1 MLFNTG
7 HALAA
12 TLAVAAQVSSTWA
25 APATKESSSVLSI
38 RASDISNN
46 NLTAYE
52 NHPAFAL
59 YTRWLNNDRHG
70 SVVRRDAN
78 AALAGHPNLES
89 IDCHQ
94 DHDTC
99 FFTSRMKIRD
109 AAAVKRDLE
118 ARWGFLWDINKLVSN
133 LHYKT
138 YHTIEGEE
146 GPPAGQEHYVDWD
159 CHCETVSYSST
170 GMSLANHHMEKGHIS
185 PGVSGYAY
193 LDATL
198 VQDPEKPLQTV
209 QVAATFSCW
218 LFSNICCTDSMWTQ
232 LFIDGEEAIFP
243 APSTAECNGGKQVD
257 GECSSG

>member
-25 APATKESSSVLSI
+25 APATKDSSSVLSI

-59 YTRWLNNDRHG
+59 YTRWLDNDRHG
-70 SVVRRDAN
+70 SV
-78 AALAGHPNLES
+78 P
-89 IDCHQ
+89 
-94 DHDTC
+94 
-99 FFTSRMKIRD
+99 MKIRD

-118 ARWGFLWDINKLVSN
+118 ARWGFLWDVNKLVSN

-146 GPPAGQEHYVDWD
+146 RPPAGYEHYVDWD
-159 CHCETVSYSST
+159 FHCETVLYSST

-185 PGVSGYAY
+185 PGVNGYAY

-198 VQDPEKPLQTV
+198 VQDPAKPLQNV
-209 QVAATFSCW
+209 RVAATFNCW
-218 LFSNICCTDSMWTQ
+218 LFSNKCCTDSMWTL
-232 LFIDGEEAIFP
+232 LFIDGEEAVFP

-257 GECSSG
+257 GECS

>member
-1 MLFNTG
+1 M
-7 HALAA
+7 AL
-12 TLAVAAQVSSTWA
+12 W
-25 APATKESSSVLSI
+25 
-38 RASDISNN
+38 
-46 NLTAYE
+46 
-52 NHPAFAL
+52 
-59 YTRWLNNDRHG
+59 
-70 SVVRRDAN
+70 SVVTPTPPSPA
-78 AALAGHPNLES
+78 HPNLES

-159 CHCETVSYSST
+159 FHDFHCETVLYSST

-185 PGVSGYAY
+185 PGVTGYAY

-232 LFIDGEEAIFP
+232 LFIDGEEAIPPLPELQSVMVENKLTVNVDRVRLGALDTCLQCCGDYRLEASGDFGLCGKAQGRP
-243 APSTAECNGGKQVD
+243 IYNYGYLIVNGRDYSQRL
-257 GECSSG
+257 